1 MLGSEPN
8 ERSNVATGNRSLTQA
23 KKVKYDEFYTRLS
36 EIELE
41 LAHYTRNE
49 NLGGTPA
56 GNQFEGKV
64 VYCNCDDPDS
74 SNFFRYFAM
83 NFDYLGL
90 AGLIT
95 THYEPEQ
102 ATYKIEVA
110 STADAEYAIQAY
122 ESDVPVAENRLVT
135 PLEGNGDFRNKESI
149 ELLKRCD
156 IVVTNP
162 PFSLF
167 REYLAQLIEYD
178 KKFLIIGNT
187 NAFTYKETFALVKAG
202 KVWTGKRSS
211 SKEMLFGVTPDYA
224 EWLVENKKQGNAYKI
239 VDGTVYFRLK
249 SGCWF
254 TNLVVDKREDMPIPY
269 QTYAEGVAK
278 GLYPRYDNY
287 DGIEVS
293 KIVDIP
299 SDWDGVMGVPI
310 TFLEKWVPT
319 STFEIVKFRHGDD
332 GKDLKYSAAERER
345 ERELRTS
352 ECSFV
357 VVGQSG
363 IDIALDGGRP
373 YVRGKRFYSRIFIR
387 RV

>member
-1 MLGSEPN
+1 M
-8 ERSNVATGNRSLTQA
+8 ATGSRKALSRA
-23 KKVKYDEFYTRLS
+23 KGAKYDEFYTRLA

-41 LAHYTRNE
+41 LAHYTRDE

-95 THYEPEQ
+95 THYDATA

-110 STADAEYAIQAY
+110 SVEDARYAIDAY
-122 ESDVPVAENRLVT
+122 ENSVPVNENRLVT
-135 PLEGNGDFRNKESI
+135 PLKGNGDFRNEESLT
-149 ELLKRCD
+149 LLHRAD

-167 REYLAQLIEYD
+167 REYLTQLIGSG

-187 NAFTYKETFALVKAG
+187 NAITYKETFALIKAG
-202 KVWTGKRSS
+202 EVWTGKRSS
-211 SKEMLFGVTPDYA
+211 SKEMLFGVTSNYA
-224 EWLVENKKQGNAYKI
+224 DWLVANKKHGDAYKI
-239 VDGTVYFRLK
+239 VDGVVYFRLK

-254 TNLVVDKREDMPIPY
+254 TNLVVDKRADVPIPY
-269 QTYAEGVAK
+269 QTYEEGLAK
-278 GLYPRYDNY
+278 GLYPKYDNY
-287 DGIEVS
+287 DAVEVS

-299 SDWDGVMGVPI
+299 AGYTEVMGVPI
-310 TFLEKWVPT
+310 TFLEKWVPD
-319 STFEIVKFRHGDD
+319 SPYEIVRFRHGDD
-332 GKDLKYSAAERER
+332 DRDLVYTKDGKVKAPYFRVLVR
-345 ERELRTS
+345 LR
-352 ECSFV
+352 
-357 VVGQSG
+357 
-363 IDIALDGGRP
+363 
-373 YVRGKRFYSRIFIR
+373 
-387 RV
+387 